1 MPNDHGPSQ
10 SLSNSIG
17 MVYGSRLG
25 QKETMGFFGQFGTK
39 RILEGLKLTKI
50 LTQIVMCVI

>member
-1 MPNDHGPSQ
+1 
-10 SLSNSIG
+10 

-25 QKETMGFFGQFGTK
+25 QKEMMGFLGQFGTK

-50 LTQIVMCVI
+50 LSCV